1 MIIDF
6 HTHAFPDDLAG
17 KAVSGL
23 GCNSKLKPS
32 HDGTID
38 GLLKSMDEAGIEKSV
53 ILSIATKPSQTENI
67 INWCLKIRSGRIIP
81 FASIHPDNVN
91 FGGIIGRIKNE
102 GIRGIKLHPMYQD
115 FYADDER
122 LFPVY
127 EKIAKENLILI
138 FHSGFDIAFPEDGR
152 ASVERILRVYEKFP
166 ELKIVASHTGGWK
179 MWEKVLKLIAG
190 KNIWLEISM
199 TLKYIDDPAT
209 FYGIVRDHS
218 PDKILFGTDAPWGNQ
233 KEDVKAVK
241 ELNVFSTLK
250 EKIFHENARAL
261 LSGK

>member
-23 GCNSKLKPS
+23 GYNSKLKPS
-32 HDGTID
+32 YDGTTG

-53 ILSIATKPSQTENI
+53 VLNIATKPAQAENI
-67 INWCLKIRSGRIIP
+67 INWCLKVRSRRIIP
-81 FASIHPDNVN
+81 FASIHPDNGN
-91 FGGIIGRIKNE
+91 FPVIIGRIKNE

-115 FYADDER
+115 FYADDEKM
-122 LFPVY
+122 FPVY
-127 EKIAKENLILI
+127 EKITKENLILI

-152 ASVERILRVYEKFP
+152 ASVERILRVHEKFP

-179 MWEKVLKLIAG
+179 MWDEVLKLIAG
-190 KNIWLEISM
+190 KDIWLEISM
-199 TLKYIDDPAT
+199 TLKYIEDMET
-209 FYGIVRDHS
+209 FYGILKGHS

-241 ELNVFSTLK
+241 ELNVSPDLK

-261 LSGK
+261 LSSK